1 MDPFIGQIMTV
12 AFSFAPSGWALC
24 LGQTMSIAQNTALF
38 SLLGTRFGGDGVQSF
53 NLPNL
58 GGSIVLGANGNYPL
72 GQTGGQ
78 ASVSL
83 NQNQMPM
90 HNHAATF
97 AATGSPA
104 PVTVGISGSFSNVP
118 VSVSG
123 SLVANAALA
132 GDDNPISGGT
142 IGSVSPGTTRIY
154 ASASGAAVPLAA
166 ITSTG
171 TVSGQLAT
179 PATGTVTLPQVTGTV
194 NVAIAGASQP
204 VDLLPPYVAL
214 NPIIA
219 LNGVWP
225 SQN

>member
-1 MDPFIGQIMTV
+1 MDPYIGQIMTV
-12 AFSFAPSGWALC
+12 AFSFAPSGWALA
-24 LGQTMSIAQNTALF
+24 LGQTMSISQNAALF
-38 SLLGTRFGGDGVQSF
+38 SLLGTRFGGDGTQTF
-53 NLPNL
+53 KLPNL
-58 GGSIVLGANGNYPL
+58 GGCVVLGATGNYPL

-83 NQNQMPM
+83 TQSQMPM
-90 HNHAATF
+90 HNHAAVF
-97 AATGSPA
+97 AATGAPG

-123 SLVANAALA
+123 SLLA
-132 GDDNPISGGT
+132 KAGLASDDNPISGGT
-142 IGSVSPGTTRIY
+142 IASVSPGATRIY
-154 ASASGAAVPLAA
+154 AASSGAAVPLAA

-171 TVSGQLAT
+171 NVSGQLNAS
-179 PATGTVTLPQVTGTV
+179 ASGTVTLPQVTGTV
-194 NVAIAGASQP
+194 TVGTAGASLP